1 MCLLSLA
8 VERERDTQ
16 SDVILQTTPLSL
28 VCVTQLYGYRV
39 GRATQASTVCN
50 TQLPSQLSRSY
61 RLAQGLLSQLL
72 AFVIPAQLLLLVG
85 SVVCICIAFDYDPSA
100 GSPTETLL
108 RLLLPLSA
116 PVRISLCRSPHT
128 HKRCMVRQSK
138 TLTGTLNR

>member
-16 SDVILQTTPLSL
+16 SDVIPQTTPLSL

-39 GRATQASTVCN
+39 GRATQASTVS
-50 TQLPSQLSRSY
+50 QLPSQLSRSY

-72 AFVIPAQLLLLVG
+72 AFVIPAQLLLLR